1 MSLWASL
8 GGNLGEITDDGSVG
22 LKVEEGRG
30 GGGSRRGQSSVSG
43 GLAQLK
49 SLKALSETQIG
60 FFSQECSS
68 EGRA

>member
-30 GGGSRRGQSSVSG
+30 GGSWRGQSSVSG